1 MSPAQR
7 ARVVALVAEL
17 LDVLATGANGDA
29 AAELLTLDAAAVAA
43 KCSVSSLRAA
53 IRAGDLA
60 AYGRQRSRAVRRAD
74 LDAWIASR
82 RVRPIAGHDDL
93 AMARRMKAIAARRT
107 A

>member
-17 LDVLATGANGDA
+17 LDVLASGERGADG
-29 AAELLTLDAAAVAA
+29 AELLTLDAAAQVAR
-43 KCSVSSLRAA
+43 CGVRSLRAA

-74 LDAWIASR
+74 LEAWIASR
-82 RVRPIAGHDDL
+82 RVKPIAGHDDL
-93 AMARRMKAIAARRT
+93 AMARRMKAIAARRS